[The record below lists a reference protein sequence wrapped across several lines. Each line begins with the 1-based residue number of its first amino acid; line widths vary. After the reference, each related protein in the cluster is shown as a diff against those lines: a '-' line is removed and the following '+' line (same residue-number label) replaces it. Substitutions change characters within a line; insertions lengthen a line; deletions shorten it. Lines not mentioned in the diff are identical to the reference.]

1 MHKFFSFNFP
11 LRCANI
17 FLYFAR
23 PPHKFSNDPSLNHFS
38 SNCNLLN
45 DGNKISYLL
54 FIQKA
59 SWNTRQWLCLALL
72 ILVIPQVLFRSL
84 QSPLENTK
92 LAHFWEIIL
101 NGNTKYM
108 YNKRC
113 HAHFLSL
120 VACGFEKRKM
130 QLDTSSPIHDVPC
143 KTSDCVLPECINSKI
158 QTMKSNLDFKEANN
172 QPFK

>member
-1 MHKFFSFNFP
+1 MFSAVVA
-11 LRCANI
+11 CEQA
-17 FLYFAR
+17 
-23 PPHKFSNDPSLNHFS
+23 
-38 SNCNLLN
+38 
-45 DGNKISYLL
+45 LL
-54 FIQKA
+54 FGRVKRVSREHA
-59 SWNTRQWLCLALL
+59 SELASLAQIGELARRLALL

-84 QSPLENTK
+84 QSPLENTR
-92 LAHFWEIIL
+92 LVHFRKIIL
-101 NGNTKYM
+101 NGNTKYI

-143 KTSDCVLPECINSKI
+143 KTSDCVLPECINSKM